1 VAVVLIA
8 VRGKGREESRA
19 WVGVYSLPWRFRD
32 AATECGG
39 VLKECLDVERKVDGT
54 SQGMG
59 GRDG

>member
-1 VAVVLIA
+1 MIA
-8 VRGKGREESRA
+8 VGGKGREESRA

-54 SQGMG
+54 ES
-59 GRDG
+59 RDGRKGWMR